1 MVRRYDS
8 AIDSEKTVVLNVV
21 GLTPALL
28 GPHTPRLKQ
37 FVDSGRAASITPVL
51 PAVTCTVQASYL
63 TGTYPG
69 EHGIVGNGWYFR
81 DELEVKFW
89 RQSNRLV
96 QAPKIWERARQAD
109 PSFTCANVCWWFN
122 MYSGADFAVTPRPMY
137 PSDGRKLPDVWTQPG
152 DLRDALQAELGQFP
166 LFKFWGPATDISAT
180 RWIAEAAKW
189 IDRRHHPTLT
199 LVYLPHLDYVLQRLG
214 PADPGVAHDL
224 ADIDAVFG
232 DLVDYFSGEGAR
244 VVLLSE
250 YGIRA
255 VSRPVHL
262 NRRLREAGLIS
273 VREEVGRDMVDVGA
287 SAAFAAVDHQVAH
300 VYVNDTRRLHEVRRI
315 VEETPGV
322 AEVLDEQGK
331 RAANIDHPRAGE
343 LVAVAEPDAWF
354 TYYYWLDDRRA
365 PDYARTVDI
374 HRKPGY
380 DPAELFIDP
389 ALSAPRARIGV
400 TLLKRQLGFRAL
412 LEVTPLDASLVRGS
426 HGRITTEAAESPLIA
441 SQSRELLPSDSLEAP
456 RVFEVL
462 LRHLDVGTPA
472 LAR

>member
-1 MVRRYDS
+1 MH
-8 AIDSEKTVVLNVV
+8 KTAVLNVV

-28 GPHTPRLKQ
+28 GAHTPRLKQ
-37 FVDSGRAASITPVL
+37 FVDGGRMASITPVL
-51 PAVTCTVQASYL
+51 PAVTTTMQSSYL

-96 QAPKIWERARQAD
+96 QATKIWERARQQD
-109 PSFTCANVCWWFN
+109 PGFTCANVCWWYN
-122 MYSGADFAVTPRPMY
+122 MYSSVDFAVTPRPMY

-152 DLRDALQAELGQFP
+152 DLRATLQADLGQFP

-189 IDRRHHPTLT
+189 IDRRHSPTLS

-214 PADPGVAHDL
+214 PADPGVARDL
-224 ADIDAVFG
+224 AEIDAVFG
-232 DLVDYFSGEGAR
+232 DLVDHFTANGAR

-250 YGIRA
+250 YGIRP

-262 NRRLREAGLIS
+262 NRRLREAGLIAT
-273 VREEVGRDMVDVGA
+273 REELGRDMVDIGA
-287 SAAFAAVDHQVAH
+287 SAAFAAADHQVAH
-300 VYVNDTRRLHEVRRI
+300 VYVNDLSRLNEVRRI
-315 VEETPGV
+315 VESTPGV
-322 AEVLDEQGK
+322 AEVLDDRGK
-331 RAANIDHPRAGE
+331 QAAHLDHPRAGE

-354 TYYYWLDDRRA
+354 TYYYWLDDSKA

-389 ALSAPRARIGV
+389 ALGAPKARIGL
-400 TLLKRQLGFRAL
+400 TLLRRQLGFRAL
-412 LEVTPLDASLVRGS
+412 LEVTPLDASLVKGS
-426 HGRITTEAAESPLIA
+426 HGRVTTEPADSPLIA
-441 SQSRELLPSDSLEAP
+441 TQSPALLPAGHIEGP
-456 RVFEVL
+456 TVFDVL
-462 LRHLDVGTPA
+462 LQHLGVTEPA